1 MREHHGGTLDDF
13 FLAHEVYGGDYG
25 GGDDAPLPLQQVE

>member
-13 FLAHEVYGGDYG
+13 FLAHEVYGGDH
-25 GGDDAPLPLQQVE
+25 GDDAPLPLQQVE